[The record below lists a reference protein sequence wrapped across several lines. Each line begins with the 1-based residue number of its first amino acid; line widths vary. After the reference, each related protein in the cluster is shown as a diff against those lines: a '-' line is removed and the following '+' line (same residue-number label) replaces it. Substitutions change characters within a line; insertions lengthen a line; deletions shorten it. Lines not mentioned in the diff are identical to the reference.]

1 MVSTSRYHRAHAPRG
16 GSMTDGPSVTISRQ
30 GQCVS
35 PVPWWEADEAAD
47 GQPRPVMLSASGSL
61 HSRAVDVSAS
71 SPYANPFDDG
81 DMDPVM
87 RGAAVSRYAVWLAS
101 RLDHLAAVQREL
113 AGHNLGCTCALTDTT
128 CHRTVLLDY
137 ANPHPSTTKRRA
149 GGRVAGL
156 TVRRPWASLLLV
168 PEHLGGKT
176 VENRPFSTSYR
187 GPVLLYG
194 GTMID
199 QAGVVASDRAR
210 LDTGWH
216 VSQQGWLGV
225 VVLVDVHRAQHCCAP
240 WGRQSR
246 RRDFPLYHWVF
257 AHPQRLAVR
266 TWDASGGFP
275 GIRPV
280 RWSVLLKSNARSAH
294 RTTNGDGART
304 NGDDS

>member
-1 MVSTSRYHRAHAPRG
+1 MVSTSRYHRAHSPRG
-16 GSMTDGPSVTISRQ
+16 GSMTDAASAAISRQ
-30 GQCVS
+30 GQCAS
-35 PVPWWEADEAAD
+35 QVPWSESGEAAD
-47 GQPRPVMLSASGSL
+47 VHPRPVMLSTSGRYRSD
-61 HSRAVDVSAS
+61 AVDVSAS

-81 DMDPVM
+81 DLDPVM
-87 RGAAVSRYAVWLAS
+87 RGAAVSRYAVWLAG
-101 RLDHLAAVQREL
+101 RLDHLAVVQREL
-113 AGHNLGCTCALTDTT
+113 SGHNLGCTCGLADTS

-137 ANPHPSTTKRRA
+137 ANPHRRTTKRGP

-156 TVRRPWASLLLV
+156 TVRRPWASTLLV
-168 PEHLGGKT
+168 PEQLGGKT

-199 QAGVVASDRAR
+199 QAGVVASDRAG

-225 VVLVDVHRAQHCCAP
+225 VVLVDVHRAQQCCTP
-240 WGRQSR
+240 WGSQSR

-266 TWDASGGFP
+266 TWDAGGGFP

-294 RTTNGDGART
+294 RTTNGDGACS
-304 NGDDS
+304 NGDD

>member
-1 MVSTSRYHRAHAPRG
+1 MLSTSERHRP
-16 GSMTDGPSVTISRQ
+16 
-30 GQCVS
+30 
-35 PVPWWEADEAAD
+35 E
-47 GQPRPVMLSASGSL
+47 
-61 HSRAVDVSAS
+61 AVDASAF

-101 RLDHLAAVQREL
+101 RLDHLAVLQRDL
-113 AGHNLGCTCALTDTT
+113 AGRSLGCTCGLADTS
-128 CHRTVLLDY
+128 CHRNVLLDY
-137 ANPHPSTTKRRA
+137 ANPHRCTGKRSA
-149 GGRVAGL
+149 SGSVAGL
-156 TVRRPWASLLLV
+156 TVRRPWASMLLV
-168 PEHLGGKT
+168 PEHLGGKA

-199 QAGVVASDRAR
+199 RAGVVASDRAG

-216 VSQQGWLGV
+216 IGQQGWLGV
-225 VVLVDVHRAQHCCAP
+225 VVLVDVHRAQHCCKP
-240 WGRQSR
+240 WGTQPR

-266 TWDASGGFP
+266 TWDGSGGFP

-280 RWSVLLKSNARSAH
+280 PWSVLLKPKARRAH
-294 RTTNGDGART
+294 RGGNDDRASTNGGA
-304 NGDDS
+304 